1 MQMKVISKMPPS
13 LLLRELVRNKV
24 DLLRISDRL
33 NINPSTV
40 QKLIEG
46 RPISE
51 HTAKK
56 VEAAIEGSD
65 LFNEGWAAGEQ
76 KKTNH
81 STIERLMHVYR
92 LYEEEKSIQR
102 VGVKLGITRERVR
115 QLLKKGAEIGLFKY
129 RPRKPPYFSREKI
142 LKDFRRF
149 LKLKQVAS
157 ENRISMRYLYKL
169 MELHRIK
176 KSDLESIRLE
186 GRRCRCMKDYW
197 AVASRLGHHPTTTE
211 LIQADTNYSL
221 EFKIRRSWGSLGAF
235 RKELN
240 VTPGMPVDYKPM

>member
-1 MQMKVISKMPPS
+1 M
-13 LLLRELVRNKV
+13 LRESVRNKV

-40 QKLIEG
+40 QKIIEG

-56 VEAAIEGSD
+56 IEAAIEGSV
-65 LFNEGWAAGEQ
+65 FNEGWAEGEQ

-81 STIERLMHVYR
+81 STIERLMHVHR

-115 QLLKKGAEIGLFKY
+115 QLLKKGTEIGLFKY
-129 RPRKPPYFSREKI
+129 RPRKPPYISREKI
-142 LKDFRRF
+142 LRDFRRF

-169 MELHRIK
+169 MDLHRIK

-186 GRRCRCMKDYW
+186 GRRCRCLKEYW
-197 AVASRLGHHPTTTE
+197 ALALRLGHHPTTTE
-211 LIQADTNYSL
+211 LIQSDTSYSL
-221 EFKIRRSWGSLGAF
+221 EFKLRRSWGSLGAF

-240 VTPGMPVDYKPM
+240 ATPGMPVHCKPM